1 MQKAIIYTLTLL
13 SYCIIQ
19 TAIAQTDPTPG
30 QNRLDSLQ
38 HLLSI
43 TKQDTAKINILN
55 NLAQQYV
62 DRGEYDKANAA
73 TQEALEKSNSTGYKK
88 FRGDS
93 YNKMGLVYL
102 SQEEYASARKCFFKA
117 MKKMNASF
125 TEKAL

>member
-62 DRGEYDKANAA
+62 DRGNMIKQMQQHRKHWRNPIARAIKNSEVIPTTKWAWFTSVRKNMPA
-73 TQEALEKSNSTGYKK
+73 QENVSLK
-88 FRGDS
+88 
-93 YNKMGLVYL
+93 
-102 SQEEYASARKCFFKA
+102 Q
-117 MKKMNASF
+117 
-125 TEKAL
+125 